1 MKKFAV
7 FCDFDGTITEKDNIL
22 SIMQKFAPLEWI
34 KVKDQ
39 ILAQEISIQE
49 GVGRMFSLLRSGLKD
64 EIVHFAVQNASI
76 RPGFQE
82 LIDFLNEH
90 DIPLFIVSGG
100 IDFFVEP
107 ILEKFSP
114 FAGLYCNGADFSGE
128 NIKILWPH
136 SCDDYC
142 SNGCGCC
149 KPSVMRKLEG
159 KGFYKIVIGDSI
171 TDLEAAKQADFVLAR
186 DFLKDKCKELGIAF
200 ESFETFFD
208 CIKSIQKMIEVK
220 V

>member
-1 MKKFAV
+1 
-7 FCDFDGTITEKDNIL
+7 
-22 SIMQKFAPLEWI
+22 MQKFAPLEWI

-100 IDFFVEP
+100 IDF
-107 ILEKFSP
+107 LLSQ
-114 FAGLYCNGADFSGE
+114 S
-128 NIKILWPH
+128 
-136 SCDDYC
+136 
-142 SNGCGCC
+142 
-149 KPSVMRKLEG
+149 
-159 KGFYKIVIGDSI
+159 
-171 TDLEAAKQADFVLAR
+171 
-186 DFLKDKCKELGIAF
+186 
-200 ESFETFFD
+200 
-208 CIKSIQKMIEVK
+208 
-220 V
+220 